1 MRIRSERRDPPV
13 EVTLPIT
20 PMLDMSFQ
28 LLFYFVMTF
37 QAVNILEGQLDMYL
51 PKLGNPQAKQP
62 DQVDLT
68 KDSDAELDSEAEI
81 TVVVTSTNGAIE
93 SLGIR
98 EKGRPQPEP
107 VKDIHALQAVLAN
120 RKRDLPPNQSRIK
133 IEADGKLLYA
143 GLVQVM
149 DACLAAGFKAV
160 GFAPPPDLR

>member
-1 MRIRSERRDPPV
+1 MRIRTDRRDPPV

-62 DQVDLT
+62 DQVDLS

-81 TVVVTSTNGAIE
+81 AVVVTSTNGAIE
-93 SLGIR
+93 SIGIR
-98 EKGRPQPEP
+98 EKGRPQPDP
-107 VKDIHALQAVLAN
+107 IKDMQGLKTALVN
-120 RKRDLPPNQSRIK
+120 RKRELPPNQSKIK

-149 DACLAAGFKAV
+149 DACLGAGFKSV